1 MSERPPV
8 LIQMNLVR
16 QAAIDWLWQPY
27 LARGKLAIL
36 DGDPGAG
43 KSFFA
48 ADLAAR
54 LSRGGAWPD
63 GAAAARPANTLFLN
77 AEDGLED
84 TLLPRLDAAG
94 ADLGRVASLGGLS
107 AAEPAGAVI
116 QFPYD
121 LDRLR
126 RAVVEC
132 RAELVVIDPMMAF
145 FPPEVSTN
153 NDQSIRMALTPL
165 AGLAAETGTAL
176 LLVRH
181 LNKGGGG
188 KALYR
193 GSGSIG
199 IIGAIRTALFLAR
212 DPNDPERRLFAMS
225 KSNIGPLAATLAY
238 RLAPDD
244 VGRLRV
250 EWLGACDATADDL
263 CGGEGRCARG
273 SPADDWLRSALASGP
288 RKAAELVAEGE
299 AAGFPS
305 RTLERAKKRLGVVS
319 EQVRR
324 GDRSEWYWADPSAT
338 PPKTPA
344 ETGAEAPAEVAT
356 APAAPPAEAKPPRKT
371 LRQMY
376 EERFG
381 PTEERKPPPF
391 PRLSFLDER
400 L

>member
-199 IIGAIRTALFLAR
+199 IIGAIRTALFLAH

-263 CGGEGRCARG
+263 CGGEGRRAGFAGR
-273 SPADDWLRSALASGP
+273 R
-288 RKAAELVAEGE
+288 LVAVGPGVGAAQGGGAGRRGGGGRLPVADAGAGQE
-299 AAGFPS
+299 AAG
-305 RTLERAKKRLGVVS
+305 RRLGAGAS
-319 EQVRR
+319 RR
-324 GDRSEWYWADPSAT
+324 PERMVLGRPVGD
-338 PPKTPA
+338 PA
-344 ETGAEAPAEVAT
+344 EDAGRDGGRSAGRGRDRTRRAAGRGETAAQDAAADVRGALRAYGRTETASVPAVEL
-356 APAAPPAEAKPPRKT
+356 P
-371 LRQMY
+371 
-376 EERFG
+376 G
-381 PTEERKPPPF
+381 
-391 PRLSFLDER
+391 
-400 L
+400 